1 MSKIKELE
9 ELLKNDVL
17 VELEATIKEME
28 ENGAKKKTKAQK
40 EEINYLKDVK
50 KYFDEVIDDIKADK
64 LSKND
69 AIDILEGLEDMRAEN
84 QEV

>member
-1 MSKIKELE
+1 MNEIKQLEELLTTDVLVELTETIKELE
-9 ELLKNDVL
+9 E
-17 VELEATIKEME
+17 
-28 ENGAKKKTKAQK
+28 GSKKKTKAQK